1 MRQQRESAFLHMPR
15 RSKATQRG
23 VYALAFAVL
32 LIPLIGVVGC
42 AVDYARIVQY
52 KSDLQNAV
60 DEAAIAGAAALT
72 NTDSSTAQA
81 ATSVATNYFNRAILP
96 ASLSVSAPTVVTN
109 TGSTAKLPNGNGAF
123 TVQVSASAKVSNTL
137 FSIFVPSVNVSATG
151 TAAEPLVTA
160 DLSLGHVNNQACDKN
175 TLSIYLVPKTTDGTA
190 YDYSISALNAL
201 PQSSFV
207 LVGPA
212 ATSSLPP
219 IGANQPLGI
228 RLQNETGGGTCNYGA
243 NQYGSQYQSF
253 NLFYSS
259 LLGNGMSPSEVNN
272 SVTYTAVTTTTNN
285 KITSVTVTQP
295 SDPSSPPGT
304 KTTKNTG
311 TSLSLST
318 YTPGLN
324 CTQTSSS
331 TSGSG
336 SGATTT
342 TTYTCITKYKQQIA
356 SGSTPATALGNCS
369 LYMQTGV
376 SQTFVNNLSG
386 TSSAPTASSGKCFNP
401 TQAGAAYSAPTCSQ
415 LSALANGGNASAA
428 VFWWNDGGGTTD
440 DHDYNDAY
448 FAATCTVS
456 GGTGSGNTEVVLVQ

>member
-1 MRQQRESAFLHMPR
+1 MRQLRESAFQHMPHR
-15 RSKATQRG
+15 AKAKQRG

-32 LIPLIGVVGC
+32 MIPLIGVVGC

-72 NTDSSTAQA
+72 NTDSSTALVA
-81 ATSVATNYFNRAILP
+81 ASVATNYFNRAILP

-109 TGSTAKLPNGNGAF
+109 TTSTAKLPNGNGAF
-123 TVQVSASAKVSNTL
+123 TVQVSASAKVGNTL
-137 FSIFVPSVNVSATG
+137 FSLFVPSVNVSATG

-175 TLSIYLVPKTTDGTA
+175 TLSIYLVPKNTAGTA
-190 YDYSISALNAL
+190 YDYSTSALSAL
-201 PQSSFV
+201 PQTSFV
-207 LVGPA
+207 AVGPT

-228 RLQNETGGGTCNYGA
+228 RLQNITGGGTCNYGA
-243 NQYGSQYQSF
+243 NQYGSQFKSSNF
-253 NLFYSS
+253 FYSS
-259 LLGNGMSPSEVNN
+259 LVGNGMSPSELNN
-272 SVTYTAVTTTTNN
+272 TVTYTAVTTTDTSGTNIV
-285 KITSVTVTQP
+285 KVAVTQP
-295 SDPSSPPGT
+295 TDPLIPPGT
-304 KTTKNTG
+304 ATVTNTG
-311 TSLSLST
+311 TSLRLST
-318 YTPGLN
+318 FTPGLN

-331 TSGSG
+331 TSNSIKT
-336 SGATTT
+336 S
-342 TTYTCITKYKQQIA
+342 TYTCITTYKQQIA
-356 SGSTPATALGNCS
+356 SGSTPASPLPNCS

-386 TSSAPTASSGKCFNP
+386 TSSAPTASSGKCFTP
-401 TQAGAAYSAPTCSQ
+401 TQAGAPYAAPTCSQ
-415 LSALANGGNASAA
+415 LSALANGGNAPAA

-440 DHDYNDAY
+440 DRDYNDAY